1 MTGNHRSS
9 AQIRADLDHP
19 VIDADGHWLEL
30 YPVFFEYIDEVA
42 GPAMVDRFKT
52 KYGHRFHGWYELS
65 PAERLE
71 KRWRRPAFWGTPTN
85 TADRSAAILPG
96 YFYDRLDEYG
106 IDLALV
112 FPTVGLTLGRD
123 LSDPDLAN
131 VVVRAYNLMAVEAF
145 ADYRDRMIPAGV
157 LSLANPTDAIEQLE
171 HAHGLGLRML
181 VTGGTVVRPVEEDA
195 QWQPDPAKR
204 RVYVDALGLDSPY
217 DYEPVWRKFV
227 ELGIPVTTHSGS
239 MGWPDRSLVTNFVGN
254 HLGHF
259 AQSHHVFARS
269 LFLGGV
275 TQRHPDL
282 NFAFL
287 EGGVAWAVN
296 LLSGLIGHWEKRNK
310 TYMHKNLKPTNFDTE
325 AFSALYE
332 KYTRTNP
339 RYAGKLADILAQNLD
354 TLESDTSQQELTR
367 RDLNSDDFAAV
378 QIGGEEDI
386 RRLFSDT
393 SYFGCEA
400 DDPLTALAFDN
411 RLNLKLK
418 PLFGSDIA
426 HFDVTD
432 CSETV
437 EEAWELVDDGLIT
450 ERDFRDFTF
459 ANAVQLYKKMNPDF
473 FKGTVVE
480 RAADAAFESAQ
491 ARALP

>member
-1 MTGNHRSS
+1 MTDHHLSS
-9 AQIRADLDHP
+9 ADVRAQLGHP

-42 GPAMVDRFKT
+42 GPATVDTFK
-52 KYGHRFHGWYELS
+52 KRYGHRFHGWYELS
-65 PAERLE
+65 PTDRLS
-71 KRWRRPAFWGTPTN
+71 KRQRRPAFWGTPTN

-123 LSDPDLAN
+123 LTDPELASA
-131 VVVRAYNLMAVEAF
+131 VVRAYNLMAAETF
-145 ADYRDRMIPAGV
+145 ADYSDRMIPAGV
-157 LSLANPTDAIEQLE
+157 LSLADPAHAIEQLD
-171 HAHGLGLRML
+171 HAHSLGLKML
-181 VTGGTVVRPVEEDA
+181 VTGGTIVRPVEEDA
-195 QWQPDPAKR
+195 EWQPDPAKR
-204 RVYVDALGLDSPY
+204 RVYVDALGVDSPY

-239 MGWPDRSLVTNFVGN
+239 MGWPDRSLVNNFVGN

-287 EGGVAWAVN
+287 EGGVGWAVN
-296 LLSGLIGHWEKRNK
+296 LLSDLIGHWEKRNK
-310 TYMHKNLKPTNFDTE
+310 TYMHANLKPTNFDVD
-325 AFSALYE
+325 AFRALYE
-332 KYTRTNP
+332 KYTQDNP
-339 RYAGKLADILAQNLD
+339 RYKGKLDDILAHNLD
-354 TLESDTSQQELTR
+354 TLESDTSQLELAE
-367 RDLNSDDFAAV
+367 RDLASDDFAAV
-378 QIGGEEDI
+378 QIDSEADI
-386 RRLFSDT
+386 RRLFSAT

-400 DDPLTALAFDN
+400 DDPMTALAFDD

-437 EEAWELVDDGLIT
+437 EEAWELVEDELIT
-450 ERDFRDFTF
+450 VQDFREFTF
-459 ANAVQLYKKMNPDF
+459 TNAVHLYQKMNPGF

-480 RAADAAFESAQ
+480 NAADAEFDPD
-491 ARALP
+491 RA